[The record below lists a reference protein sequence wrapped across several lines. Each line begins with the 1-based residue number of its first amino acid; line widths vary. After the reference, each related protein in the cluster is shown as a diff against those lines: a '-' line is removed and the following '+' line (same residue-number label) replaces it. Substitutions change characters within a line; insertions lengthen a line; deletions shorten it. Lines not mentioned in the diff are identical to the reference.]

1 MLTVFDT
8 RDLIACSTLIV
19 LGRTFTRTSC
29 KGEKQMQHL
38 LNLQHH
44 RGHKGAPINSAPP
57 GKNRGVVSTELR
69 EARVKKPNAFSSGSS
84 PQAVKVCHANPSDGT
99 RLARSS
105 YHCLVDL
112 LMAGFQHNLLCH
124 ICSSSSHRSFP
135 SPFFSW
141 KLQQRSYLVS
151 PPSLSSIALMH
162 LVRLSVSET
171 HFWISE
177 PSRVCCFFFSP
188 PRPPPASAPPKPSSL
203 SPLVPAPFLLRL

>member
-1 MLTVFDT
+1 MPQN
-8 RDLIACSTLIV
+8 TLLHHEREEV
-19 LGRTFTRTSC
+19 WLAVVRCRTS
-29 KGEKQMQHL
+29 MQ
-38 LNLQHH
+38 
-44 RGHKGAPINSAPP
+44 
-57 GKNRGVVSTELR
+57 LR
-69 EARVKKPNAFSSGSS
+69 KVRVKKPNVFSPGSS
-84 PQAVKVCHANPSDGT
+84 PHGLKVCHVNPSDGT
-99 RLARSS
+99 RLARGR
-105 YHCLVDL
+105 YHCLLDL

-141 KLQQRSYLVS
+141 KQQQHSYLVS

-188 PRPPPASAPPKPSSL
+188 PPLSPASAPPKPSSL